1 MYSNPQL
8 EIYADDVKCSH
19 GSTTGQLDE
28 DILFYLQSRGLN
40 INLSKTLLLK
50 GFSAEIFD
58 TIKNN
63 SIKNSLEDKFD
74 LWLNN
79 SQVE

>member
-28 DILFYLQSRGLN
+28 GVLFYLQSRGLN
-40 INLSKTLLLK
+40 ISLSKTLLLK

-58 TIKNN
+58 TIKDNL
-63 SIKNSLEDKFD
+63 IKKSLEDKFEI
-74 LWLNN
+74 WLIN
-79 SQVE
+79 SQSE